1 LATGFTEWLSTGT
14 QGQPILS
21 AVDGQLLFYLV
32 FGLLAAIV
40 SWINK
45 RKEAAKRDQQA
56 RAMPEQSSETKTTG
70 ESSEGKTSGWLGRL
84 EQLVESQLEKVD
96 DSSQRLEREYA
107 DDYEQWRESESADLP
122 PMIGA
127 ATSATPPPVGVTREG
142 YRETPLARQLREAEQ
157 ASATRKSAPVRSP
170 VYDSPIYASNIAQQ
184 ITSDIKVARQAVV
197 ASIILSTPKSLENPE
212 QVTRH

>member
-1 LATGFTEWLSTGT
+1 MATGFTEWLSAAP
-14 QGQPILS
+14 QGP
-21 AVDGQLLFYLV
+21 AVLGEIDGQLLLYLV
-32 FGLLAAIV
+32 FGLLAALA
-40 SWINK
+40 SWLNK
-45 RKEAAKRDQQA
+45 RKEAAKLEQKA
-56 RAMPEQSSETKTTG
+56 RAVPVQRSKQEPAG
-70 ESSEGKTSGWLGRL
+70 ESAGEPSGWLGRL
-84 EQLVESQLEKVD
+84 EQLVEAQLDKVD
-96 DSSQRLEREYA
+96 ETSQRLQSEYD
-107 DDYEQWRESESADLP
+107 DDYEQESAELP

-157 ASATRKSAPVRSP
+157 ASATRKTAPVRSP

-212 QVTRH
+212 QVTLH

>member
-1 LATGFTEWLSTGT
+1 MLLQSTDGS
-14 QGQPILS
+14 GLIVYLIL
-21 AVDGQLLFYLV
+21 
-32 FGLLAAIV
+32 GLLAAAA
-40 SWINK
+40 SWVNK
-45 RKEAAKRDQQA
+45 RKEAAKLEQKA
-56 RAMPEQSSETKTTG
+56 RAVPVQRSKQEPAG
-70 ESSEGKTSGWLGRL
+70 ESRGEPSGWLGRL
-84 EQLVESQLEKVD
+84 EQLVDAQLDKVD
-96 DSSQRLEREYA
+96 EASQRLEREYA
-107 DDYEQWRESESADLP
+107 DDYEQWRERESADLP

-197 ASIILSTPKSLENPE
+197 ASIILSTPKSLESPE
-212 QVTRH
+212 QTTRH

>member
-1 LATGFTEWLSTGT
+1 MLLQSTDGS
-14 QGQPILS
+14 GLIVYLIL
-21 AVDGQLLFYLV
+21 
-32 FGLLAAIV
+32 GLLAATA
-40 SWINK
+40 SWVNK
-45 RKEAAKRDQQA
+45 RKEAAKLEQKARDV
-56 RAMPEQSSETKTTG
+56 PKQSGKQEASE
-70 ESSEGKTSGWLGRL
+70 EPSGWLGRL
-84 EQLVESQLEKVD
+84 EQLVEAKLEKVD

-107 DDYEQWRESESADLP
+107 DEYEQWRERESADLP

-127 ATSATPPPVGVTREG
+127 ATPATPPPVGVTQEG
-142 YRETPLARQLREAEQ
+142 YKETPLARQLREAKK
-157 ASATRKSAPVRSP
+157 ASVTRKTAPVRSP

>member
-1 LATGFTEWLSTGT
+1 MLLQSTDGS
-14 QGQPILS
+14 GLIVYLIL
-21 AVDGQLLFYLV
+21 
-32 FGLLAAIV
+32 GLLAAAA
-40 SWINK
+40 SWVNK
-45 RKEAAKRDQQA
+45 RKEAAKLEQKA
-56 RAMPEQSSETKTTG
+56 RAVPVQRSKQEPAA
-70 ESSEGKTSGWLGRL
+70 ESGEGKPSGWMGRL
-84 EQLVESQLEKVD
+84 EQLVEAQLEKVD

-107 DDYEQWRESESADLP
+107 DDYEQESAELP

>member
-1 LATGFTEWLSTGT
+1 MLLQSTDGS
-14 QGQPILS
+14 GLIVYLIL
-21 AVDGQLLFYLV
+21 
-32 FGLLAAIV
+32 GLLAAAA
-40 SWINK
+40 SWVNK
-45 RKEAAKRDQQA
+45 RKEAAKLEQKA
-56 RAMPEQSSETKTTG
+56 RAVPVQRSKQEPAA
-70 ESSEGKTSGWLGRL
+70 ESGEGKPSGWMGRL
-84 EQLVESQLEKVD
+84 EQLVEAQLEKVD

-107 DDYEQWRESESADLP
+107 DDYEQESAELP

-142 YRETPLARQLREAEQ
+142 YRETPLARQLREDEQ

>member
-1 LATGFTEWLSTGT
+1 MC
-14 QGQPILS
+14 I
-21 AVDGQLLFYLV
+21 
-32 FGLLAAIV
+32 
-40 SWINK
+40 
-45 RKEAAKRDQQA
+45 RD
-56 RAMPEQSSETKTTG
+56 R
-70 ESSEGKTSGWLGRL
+70 SSEGKTSGWLGRL
-84 EQLVESQLEKVD
+84 EQLVEAKLEKVD

-107 DDYEQWRESESADLP
+107 DDYEQWRERESADLP

-170 VYDSPIYASNIAQQ
+170 VYNSPIYASNIAQQ

>member
-1 LATGFTEWLSTGT
+1 LDTGFTEWLSAAP
-14 QGQPILS
+14 QGPVVLGEI
-21 AVDGQLLFYLV
+21 DGQLLLYLV
-32 FGLLAAIV
+32 FGLLAALA
-40 SWINK
+40 SWLNK
-45 RKEAAKRDQQA
+45 RKEAAKLEQQA
-56 RAMPEQSSETKTTG
+56 RAVPVQRSKQETAA
-70 ESSEGKTSGWLGRL
+70 ESGEGKPSGWMGRL
-84 EQLVESQLEKVD
+84 EQLVEAQLEKVD

>member
-1 LATGFTEWLSTGT
+1 MLLQSTDGS
-14 QGQPILS
+14 GLIVYLIL
-21 AVDGQLLFYLV
+21 
-32 FGLLAAIV
+32 GLLAAAA
-40 SWINK
+40 SWLNK
-45 RKEAAKRDQQA
+45 RKEAAKLEQKA
-56 RAMPEQSSETKTTG
+56 RAVPVQRSKQEPAA
-70 ESSEGKTSGWLGRL
+70 ESGEGKPSGWMGRL
-84 EQLVESQLEKVD
+84 EQLVEAQLEKVD

-107 DDYEQWRESESADLP
+107 DDYEQESAELP

>member
-1 LATGFTEWLSTGT
+1 MLLQSTDGS
-14 QGQPILS
+14 GLIVYLIL
-21 AVDGQLLFYLV
+21 
-32 FGLLAAIV
+32 GLLAAAA
-40 SWINK
+40 SWVNK
-45 RKEAAKRDQQA
+45 RKEAAKLEQKA
-56 RAMPEQSSETKTTG
+56 RAVPVQRSKQEPAG
-70 ESSEGKTSGWLGRL
+70 ESRGEPSGWLGRL
-84 EQLVESQLEKVD
+84 EQLVDAQLDKVD
-96 DSSQRLEREYA
+96 EASQRVER
-107 DDYEQWRESESADLP
+107 ESADLP

-127 ATSATPPPVGVTREG
+127 ATSATPPPVYVTREG

-157 ASATRKSAPVRSP
+157 ASATRKSTPVRSP